1 MAVFVEAPTHLD
13 HEGGDLLLDFELEQ
27 FSSSRSGPGPIC
39 LRVGPRQN
47 NLGIALWT
55 LGDQLKGEECLK
67 RRREEVLPKVVD
79 EEIRILVKG
88 TCETRVASVRPSG
101 KPYAIQVINI

>member
-1 MAVFVEAPTHLD
+1 MNFHFVQTAIWVMPTYCIESPWKGIRAL
-13 HEGGDLLLDFELEQ
+13 FT
-27 FSSSRSGPGPIC
+27 SSLPRRGNFWLQSSIC
-39 LRVGPRQN
+39 VHFTR
-47 NLGIALWT
+47 